1 MFTRLAEF
9 RLAQS
14 RRTAPGLREA
24 LTHCND
30 NLPGLRRSAAAGRR
44 WSPTP
49 TLARHWFDRN
59 GRLECRWQVETSE
72 DASIADARGTEPSE
86 LRRLRGSFA
95 QATMGSERCPDATSF
110 SEKAIGHSRTGFGCG
125 HATFLHR
132 SPCRGLQNPALTVG
146 A

>member
-14 RRTAPGLREA
+14 RRIAPGLREA

-30 NLPGLRRSAAAGRR
+30 NLPGLRRPARR
-44 WSPTP
+44 RSPTP
-49 TLARHWFDRN
+49 TLARWFDRD
-59 GRLECRWQVETSE
+59 GRLECRWQVETSG

-86 LRRLRGSFA
+86 LRRLRGTFA
-95 QATMGSERCPDATSF
+95 QVTMGSERCPDATTF
-110 SEKAIGHSRTGFGCG
+110 SEKAIGHSRTGFGYG
-125 HATFLHR
+125 HSTFLHR
-132 SPCRGLQNPALTVG
+132 SPCRDLQNPALTVG

>member
-9 RLAQS
+9 RLARS

-49 TLARHWFDRN
+49 TLVRHWFDRN
-59 GRLECRWQVETSE
+59 GRLECR
-72 DASIADARGTEPSE
+72 
-86 LRRLRGSFA
+86 
-95 QATMGSERCPDATSF
+95 
-110 SEKAIGHSRTGFGCG
+110 
-125 HATFLHR
+125 
-132 SPCRGLQNPALTVG
+132 
-146 A
+146 